1 MLVLNRRNRE
11 SVIIGRP
18 GTGNQMMKVTVLE
31 VCGGKVRLGI
41 EADRSI
47 RVLRSELLQRDFT
60 AEGGRF
66 ADTCGHHQGT

>member
-1 MLVLNRRNRE
+1 MLVLTRKNRE

-31 VCGGKVRLGI
+31 VRGGKVRLGI

-47 RVLRSELLQRDFT
+47 RVLRSELLERELAAKGACF
-60 AEGGRF
+60 AES
-66 ADTCGHHQGT
+66 H